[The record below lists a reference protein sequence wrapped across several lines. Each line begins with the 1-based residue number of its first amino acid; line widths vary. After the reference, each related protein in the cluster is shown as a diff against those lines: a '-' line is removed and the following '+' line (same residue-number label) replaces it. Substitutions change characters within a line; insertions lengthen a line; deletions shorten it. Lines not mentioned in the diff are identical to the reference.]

1 MKMVTILSCPV
12 CNSSN
17 FVSLFKKNG
26 FNINRCDTCGLV
38 FVNPRLSE
46 ADLNSYYSEK
56 FFKGEIKLPGRQT
69 KNYLEGISSYTGRS
83 KKLLSSLSKYR
94 SSGTLLDIGC
104 GLGYLMEQA
113 KICGWKTMGLEISDF
128 AVDICRKKGLI
139 VKKGTIGNVKFPKNH
154 FDVVVAQDVLEHL
167 FDPGG
172 FLNEVN
178 RIMKKNGYLV
188 LEMPNNASLRR
199 YAKGRDWLEYIPPLH
214 LNFFDNKTLKK
225 ILEKHGFKVIKIYS
239 EISLTFGLRE
249 RLRKFKKGRKGF
261 SSIILATV
269 DELITNFKK
278 NAFYPPV
285 NFLSK
290 YVDIHGDLLIV
301 YAKK

>member
-1 MKMVTILSCPV
+1 MKLVTILSCPV
-12 CNSSN
+12 CHSAN
-17 FVSLFKKNG
+17 FVFLFKKCG
-26 FNINRCDTCGLV
+26 FSIKKCGVCGLV
-38 FVNPRLSE
+38 LVNPRPSE
-46 ADLNSYYSEK
+46 KDLNSHYSEK

-83 KKLLSSLSKYR
+83 KKLLSSLSRYQN
-94 SSGTLLDIGC
+94 SGTLLDIGC
-104 GLGYLMEQA
+104 GLGYLIEQA
-113 KICGWKTMGLEISDF
+113 KACGWKTMGLEISDF
-128 AVDICRKKGLI
+128 AVDICKEKRLI
-139 VKKGTIGNVKFPKNH
+139 VKKGKIGDVKFPKNH

-167 FDPGG
+167 FDPGV

-178 RIMKKNGYLV
+178 RIMKKKGYLV

-214 LNFFDNKTLKK
+214 LNFFDNNTLKT
-225 ILEKHGFKVIKIYS
+225 ILENHGFKVIKIYS
-239 EISLTFGLRE
+239 EISLTLGLRE
-249 RLRKFKKGRKGF
+249 RLRRFKKGRTGV
-261 SSIILATV
+261 SYIILTAA

-278 NAFYPPV
+278 NVFYPPV

-290 YVDIHGDLLIV
+290 YIDIHGDLLIA